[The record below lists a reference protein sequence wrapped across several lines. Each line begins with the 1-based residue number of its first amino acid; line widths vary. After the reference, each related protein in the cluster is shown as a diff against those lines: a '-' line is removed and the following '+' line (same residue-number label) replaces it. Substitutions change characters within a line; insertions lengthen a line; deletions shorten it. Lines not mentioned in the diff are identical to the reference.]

1 MGLWSPDGQ
10 RIVWTS
16 TRNGSF
22 DLYEKEVS
30 SKGKDTLLLR
40 SEQPKF
46 PMDWSP
52 DGRFLLYRQINPQ
65 TNHDIFVLPTAVTA
79 NRFLICRRQRW
90 KMAVHSL
97 RTGIGSPTIR
107 MNRGALKCT

>member
-1 MGLWSPDGQ
+1 MTPAKFTFDPGSDLLGLWSPDGQ

-30 SKGKDTLLLR
+30 SQGTDTPLLR

-46 PMDWSP
+46 PLDWSR
-52 DGRFLLYRQINPQ
+52 DGRFLLQS
-65 TNHDIFVLPTAVTA
+65 TNQPRHFRIAD
-79 NRFLICRRQRW
+79 QR
-90 KMAVHSL
+90 
-97 RTGIGSPTIR
+97 
-107 MNRGALKCT
+107 